1 MNLLKYKKLIIIL
14 GALAILFLVLW
25 LPKQHQVSRLKKHS
39 SMLDKKLEFLSKHLG
54 DPRLL
59 NNHILNMQ
67 KETDYYRHILPNVA
81 KLPSIL
87 SAISKE
93 AERQKIK
100 VISTQPGEVKGVTN
114 GDPAL
119 LSVDGES
126 CQKFD
131 LKLELVANCRN
142 LGEYLIALREQ
153 PGAFTIQ
160 ELNITKSTDNELLV
174 DVQIMLEAHVL
185 E

>member
-1 MNLLKYKKLIIIL
+1 
-14 GALAILFLVLW
+14 
-25 LPKQHQVSRLKKHS
+25 
-39 SMLDKKLEFLSKHLG
+39 
-54 DPRLL
+54 
-59 NNHILNMQ
+59 MQ
-67 KETDYYRHILPNVA
+67 KESDYYRHFLPEVA

-100 VISTQPGEVKGVTN
+100 VISTNPGEVEAIVN
-114 GDPAL
+114 ADPNL
-119 LSVDGES
+119 LNIDGAT
-126 CQKFD
+126 CRKFD
-131 LKLELVANCRN
+131 LKLELVAHYRN
-142 LGEYLIALREQ
+142 LGEYLTALREQ

-160 ELNITKSTDNELLV
+160 ELNITKSKNNESLI